1 MKTGRVLGQYCFSFE
16 KWPAFKGG
24 QVKQLLTAYL
34 GSQTQLRQ
42 KEHKK
47 KGQAISLVR
56 TCRALLSKRLFRCP
70 SNLQICTFM
79 PFSHSVMQ

>member
-47 KGQAISLVR
+47 KKDRPFRLSGHVVRCCPNACSAAQAIYKS
-56 TCRALLSKRLFRCP
+56 ALSCLSVIL
-70 SNLQICTFM
+70 
-79 PFSHSVMQ
+79 